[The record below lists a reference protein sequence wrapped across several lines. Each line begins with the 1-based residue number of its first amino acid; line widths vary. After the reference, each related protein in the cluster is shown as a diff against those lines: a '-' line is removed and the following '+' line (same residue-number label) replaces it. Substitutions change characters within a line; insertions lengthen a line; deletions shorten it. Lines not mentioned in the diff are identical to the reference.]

1 MRVWEDKESGVK
13 KHRVSYITGAALIAG
28 LVFLLIGLAILV
40 AIVIVEKVEFY
51 WAVYANFAILIIT
64 IIIYIIGMFTSMSRI
79 IVVSLSLLFTVSMV
93 AMSMA
98 SVLESPFVPR
108 RSTPMSSTFM

>member
-64 IIIYIIGMFTSMSRI
+64 IIIYIIGMFTSMSAYKFSI
-79 IVVSLSLLFTVSMV
+79 SYSGITCLLYTSD
-93 AMSMA
+93 AA
-98 SVLESPFVPR
+98 DE
-108 RSTPMSSTFM
+108 